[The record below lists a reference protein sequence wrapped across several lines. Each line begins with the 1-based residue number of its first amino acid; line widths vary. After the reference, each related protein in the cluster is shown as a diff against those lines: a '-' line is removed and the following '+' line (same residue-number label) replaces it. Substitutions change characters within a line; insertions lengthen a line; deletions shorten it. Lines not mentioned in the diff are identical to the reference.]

1 MGLKLMDQYSYLHF
15 ATSII
20 IYFWGISLDKWFI
33 YHTIFEIIENTK
45 FGINIINNYFPYWP
59 GGGKPYPDSMTNII
73 GDTIFAMLGWLS
85 AYYLDKLGAKYG
97 WYKPHI
103 K

>member
-1 MGLKLMDQYSYLHF
+1 MGLQFIDQYTYLHF
-15 ATSII
+15 STGII
-20 IYFWGISLDKWFI
+20 AYFFGISPKYWI
-33 YHTIFEIIENTK
+33 ICHTIFEIIENTN

-59 GGGKPYPDSMTNII
+59 GGKPYADSFTNIV
-73 GDTIFAMLGWLS
+73 GDTIFAIFGWLS

-97 WYKPHI
+97 WYKRHL